1 MNNPDITEVYLNMR
15 KEERNKLLTDS
26 DKYLLLDFPIS
37 SNNLI
42 LVKDYRQKLRD
53 YMDLPEV
60 KNYNYASTTPI
71 PDFPTFP
78 ILE

>member
-53 YMDLPEV
+53 YMDLSEV

-71 PDFPTFP
+71 PDFPQFP
-78 ILE
+78 F

>member
-1 MNNPDITEVYLNMR
+1 MKNPDITEVYLNIR
-15 KEERNKLLTDS
+15 KEERNKLLADS
-26 DKYLLLDFPIS
+26 DKYLLLDVPIS

-53 YMDLPEV
+53 YMDLDQII
-60 KNYNYASTTPI
+60 NYNSNIPI

>member
-15 KEERNKLLTDS
+15 KEERNKLLADS

-71 PDFPTFP
+71 PDFPQFP
-78 ILE
+78 F

>member
-15 KEERNKLLTDS
+15 KEERNKLLADS
-26 DKYLLLDFPIS
+26 DKYLLLDVPIS

>member
-15 KEERNKLLTDS
+15 KEERNKLLADS

-53 YMDLPEV
+53 YMDLSEV

-71 PDFPTFP
+71 PDFPQFP
-78 ILE
+78 F